1 MVFCLEGNI
10 FNLRIIYYIMK
21 KFRIKLK
28 EKKRHKIFVLN
39 SLGKKILWI
48 FGILLFVGL
57 LSLQFSFFKENQ
69 SLFLDL
75 SSSVM
80 SSLIVASAFKWFLQK
95 ITFGKLD
102 KYFVDFRAPGVHFS
116 VPLFFF
122 ISFVLFWILFIFV
135 GSWFVFG
142 F

>member
-1 MVFCLEGNI
+1 MGK
-10 FNLRIIYYIMK
+10 Y
-21 KFRIKLK
+21 RIKLK

-39 SLGKKILWI
+39 SLGKKILWV
-48 FGILLFVGL
+48 FGFLLFVGL
-57 LSLQFSFFKENQ
+57 LSMKFTFFKENQ
-69 SLFLDL
+69 SLFLDI
-75 SSSVM
+75 SSSVI
-80 SSLIVASAFKWFLQK
+80 SSFIAVAAFKFFLQK

-102 KYFVDFRAPGVHFS
+102 KYFVDFRGPGIHFS